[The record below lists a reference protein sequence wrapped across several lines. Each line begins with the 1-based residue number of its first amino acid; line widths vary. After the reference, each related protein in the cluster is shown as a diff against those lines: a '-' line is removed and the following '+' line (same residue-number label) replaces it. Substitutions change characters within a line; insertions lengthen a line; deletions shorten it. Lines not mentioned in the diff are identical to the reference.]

1 MTDIAAIP
9 ATHVAAFDGLGA
21 AYSRFRPGYPEALL
35 AQVVALWEER
45 AAPAVALDVGAG
57 TGISTRAWAE
67 ALSAKWRVVGLEP
80 NQDMLAQATVSKRGA
95 VVEFR
100 AGQAEEL
107 PFEDATFGLVSA
119 AQAVH
124 WFDRPLFYAE
134 AARVLAPGGL
144 LVVVNNDRELDGEG
158 PMPQAEALLER
169 DMPGYSRYYR
179 AIDFEAEL
187 DALDWPERV
196 VRFEE
201 TWLRPVT
208 PEAFA
213 GLMLSRS
220 KSKPF
225 VARHGQSAAE
235 AMLTALCAPYLD
247 SEGRVPIRYR
257 TRATV
262 ALKPA

>member
-1 MTDIAAIP
+1 MTDTAAAP

-35 AQVVALWEER
+35 AQVVALWEGR

-67 ALSAKWRVVGLEP
+67 ALNARWHVVGLEP

-95 VVEFR
+95 VVDYR
-100 AGQAEEL
+100 LGQAEAL
-107 PFEDATFGLVSA
+107 PFDDATFGIVSA

-124 WFDRPLFYAE
+124 WFDRPQFYVE

-144 LVVVNNDRELDGEG
+144 LVVVNNDRDLDGEG
-158 PMPQAEALLER
+158 PMAQAEALLER

-187 DALDWPERV
+187 GALDWPERV
-196 VRFEE
+196 LRFEE
-201 TWLRPVT
+201 TWLRPMT
-208 PEAFA
+208 PEDFA
-213 GLMLSRS
+213 GVMLSRS

-225 VARHGQSAAE
+225 VARHGRKEAE
-235 AMLTALCAPYLD
+235 AQLAALCAPALD
-247 SEGRVPIRYR
+247 AEGQVPIRYR